1 LLASGVFVALLPLG
15 LAIARSLGLDRTRDV
30 LALALPLAIGA
41 MSIPLAIAALAGR
54 FSVEWNGAWGWLL
67 SVLTAMSFARARTT
81 RFAAPPLNRIS
92 WNRVA
97 VPVVL
102 ASAAIVYALGVVETP
117 IGSRDEGVY
126 TLAALAL
133 ERAGIAEIGGPGAAA
148 RASGLF
154 EPFVNGIVFH
164 LPGIPAAAHLR
175 PQFSPLLPA
184 WIAQLHAIGGDDVL
198 YRFNLLAAIACAGV
212 FYALARRVVRAP
224 CALVA
229 LLAFALNPAQVWIA
243 RINLAEPLGALFSLA
258 GLLLV
263 LESVRCG
270 AKAVGGAA
278 IALLALAVIVRVD
291 MIMISPLLLTAAT
304 ALAWTERDRT
314 RSDALVRSGA
324 CALGM
329 QAAAIA
335 VLASWSPPYIVEHLR
350 ILLLAPAAAALA
362 IVAYAVVRRRP
373 APSPLG
379 RSRALAPAVL
389 GMAITLLFLYAAL
402 VRPHVEPYALIPD
415 HGSIL
420 AGTRDFREDSL
431 PDLAAYIGWPCVILA
446 LVGVLVAIRR
456 GARGRGAGALLVL
469 SVVAVEAAVVYL
481 WAPVVSPDHPWA
493 IRRMATLVIPLSILL
508 AGYGLQSL
516 LHITFGWRQ
525 FRLAQL
531 AVPVTALSLL
541 ALQRS
546 TLRFSENSGL
556 TAQVRAIEAAL
567 PDGPIV
573 IRGYDGLATTLALG
587 FGRDVLPLRDEFVA
601 VNDASRAL
609 WAECG
614 ARACTLLHATYEGL
628 DGLQLGAAQ
637 TLRLSREYIQ
647 PAFHPLATE
656 RRRETVNILASPVS
670 GISANPPP
678 SNAGAARDWRIDD
691 HGFYRDEL
699 VPGAVARWT
708 RGDAT
713 MTLGASVADRIE
725 VRLASAAPAPMPLQI
740 EIDELP
746 RFEGTIAP
754 GEHVWRFPVDLANA
768 APHRLRLRSFTF
780 VPSRAGIDG
789 DRRSLGVSVR
799 AVRLLDG
806 AAPVLSAASPAS
818 DFRSRLVIRRTD
830 VVPAD
835 TTRGALAFR
844 VDVDNV
850 GAAAWPSSAEV
861 GQRVPSVALGYYWLR
876 TGDGHRLV
884 EQRIALPYSLSP
896 GEHWSTAMIV
906 DLDSQP
912 PRRLPP
918 GEYELHV
925 GLVLD
930 GVAWFSDRG
939 DAGVTIPMTIA
950 VR

>member
-1 LLASGVFVALLPLG
+1 
-15 LAIARSLGLDRTRDV
+15 
-30 LALALPLAIGA
+30 
-41 MSIPLAIAALAGR
+41 
-54 FSVEWNGAWGWLL
+54 
-67 SVLTAMSFARARTT
+67 
-81 RFAAPPLNRIS
+81 
-92 WNRVA
+92 
-97 VPVVL
+97 
-102 ASAAIVYALGVVETP
+102 
-117 IGSRDEGVY
+117 
-126 TLAALAL
+126 
-133 ERAGIAEIGGPGAAA
+133 
-148 RASGLF
+148 
-154 EPFVNGIVFH
+154 
-164 LPGIPAAAHLR
+164 
-175 PQFSPLLPA
+175 
-184 WIAQLHAIGGDDVL
+184 
-198 YRFNLLAAIACAGV
+198 
-212 FYALARRVVRAP
+212 
-224 CALVA
+224 
-229 LLAFALNPAQVWIA
+229 
-243 RINLAEPLGALFSLA
+243 
-258 GLLLV
+258 
-263 LESVRCG
+263 
-270 AKAVGGAA
+270 
-278 IALLALAVIVRVD
+278 
-291 MIMISPLLLTAAT
+291 
-304 ALAWTERDRT
+304 
-314 RSDALVRSGA
+314 
-324 CALGM
+324 
-329 QAAAIA
+329 
-335 VLASWSPPYIVEHLR
+335 
-350 ILLLAPAAAALA
+350 
-362 IVAYAVVRRRP
+362 
-373 APSPLG
+373 
-379 RSRALAPAVL
+379 
-389 GMAITLLFLYAAL
+389 
-402 VRPHVEPYALIPD
+402 
-415 HGSIL
+415 
-420 AGTRDFREDSL
+420 
-431 PDLAAYIGWPCVILA
+431 
-446 LVGVLVAIRR
+446 
-456 GARGRGAGALLVL
+456 
-469 SVVAVEAAVVYL
+469 
-481 WAPVVSPDHPWA
+481 
-493 IRRMATLVIPLSILL
+493 
-508 AGYGLQSL
+508 
-516 LHITFGWRQ
+516 
-525 FRLAQL
+525 
-531 AVPVTALSLL
+531 
-541 ALQRS
+541 
-546 TLRFSENSGL
+546 
-556 TAQVRAIEAAL
+556 VRAIEAAL

-573 IRGYDGLATTLALG
+573 IRGYDGLATTLALV